1 MTVSYIPFGEHMC
14 VFLFGDAPGGGISRS
29 AICLAFV
36 DIAKSF
42 SSTPLPIHT
51 AASHVWESWLPEVVA
66 GAGSQRLA
74 ELLAHIFLR
83 SAGSK

>member
-1 MTVSYIPFGEHMC
+1 MC

-42 SSTPLPIHT
+42 SSAPPPFTQPLATCGSPGF
-51 AASHVWESWLPEVVA
+51 PEVAA
-66 GAGSQRLA
+66 GAGSQRLT
-74 ELLAHIFLR
+74 ELLAHICLS